1 MTMADATAA
10 RPAARPRRKR
20 RPKPTWLVHFEYGA
34 VMGFLFVVRRLPLG
48 LVYRLAE
55 GAVRLLYLLPSRQ
68 RKASPQ
74 SLAVAYGD
82 RSEAERREILR
93 AYLPY
98 HAGFLIDVALGPH
111 LLLDPRHT
119 DAVDLGELD
128 AALSAGSV
136 LKERGA
142 LLVGSHQGTADVGS
156 LAAARAG
163 WPHAAVARPL
173 DHPKLGRAL
182 LAEREP
188 FGRPDLP
195 KSGALRPAH
204 RLLKK
209 NGIVG
214 MQIDQ
219 DAGPR
224 GVFVPYFGRPA
235 STAAGAAMLAV
246 LSGAPVYMFFCL
258 RTALRRF
265 RYKVYCR
272 GPLWAAESGDTD
284 RDVQELT
291 ARMTAEI
298 EKMARRYPEQ
308 VLWVH
313 RRWKTPPPDE
323 HEV

>member
-1 MTMADATAA
+1 MTVADATAE
-10 RPAARPRRKR
+10 RPPTQPRRKR
-20 RPKPTWLVHFEYGA
+20 RPKPAWLVNAEYVA
-34 VMGFLFVVRRLPLG
+34 VMSFLFVVRRLPLG

-68 RKASPQ
+68 RKASLQ
-74 SLAVAYGD
+74 SLAIAYGD
-82 RSEAERREILR
+82 RSEAERRGILR

-98 HAGFLIDVALGPH
+98 HAGFLIDMALAPH
-111 LLLDPRHT
+111 LLLDPRH
-119 DAVDLGELD
+119 AEAIDLSELN
-128 AALSAGSV
+128 AALSAGGV

-163 WPHAAVARPL
+163 WRHAAVARPL
-173 DHPKLGRAL
+173 DNPKLGRVL

-204 RLLKK
+204 RLLKR

-258 RTALRRF
+258 RTVPRRF
-265 RYKVYCR
+265 RYKVHCR
-272 GPLWAAESGDTD
+272 GPLWAVESGDVD
-284 RDVQELT
+284 RDVLELT

-313 RRWKTPPPDE
+313 RRWKTSPPDGRE
-323 HEV
+323 T